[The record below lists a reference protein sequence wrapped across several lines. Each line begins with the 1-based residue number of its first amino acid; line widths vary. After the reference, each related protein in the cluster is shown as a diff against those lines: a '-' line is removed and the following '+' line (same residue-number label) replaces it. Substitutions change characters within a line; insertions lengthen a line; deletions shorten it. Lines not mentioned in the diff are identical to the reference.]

1 MASQEERDIRATMER
16 IKTKVEN
23 LMGHMENALGSDP
36 VPMLSL
42 RRRFSKVENV
52 WAEYEGLYDQLRTI
66 TEEDQDEQ
74 DRDDFTAF
82 QDHYSDVSGH
92 AEDALDNERSTE

>member
-16 IKTKVEN
+16 IKAKVEN
-23 LMGHMENALGSDP
+23 LMVQMESALGSDP

-52 WAEYEGLYDQLRTI
+52 WAKYEGLYDQLCVGQGCPRC
-66 TEEDQDEQ
+66 
-74 DRDDFTAF
+74 A
-82 QDHYSDVSGH
+82 HH
-92 AEDALDNERSTE
+92 